1 VAVGRRIGARDA
13 KGGPVLAALL
23 LAVVLGTAGLL
34 VGCAESASTA
44 SDGVGTP
51 LTEAVVPAPPDLSA
65 PVPAVRSYLAWAGF
79 SYRMANSEISSR
91 TMGPYEG
98 VRVDSYIQ
106 LNREKN
112 QGMEQELTAF
122 TPVEA
127 TRSETSALVTAS
139 EAWRY
144 RYFSLDKRRYLTPWY
159 AASYEATYSV
169 IATQGVWLVESVEAT
184 ALTPVK

>member
-1 VAVGRRIGARDA
+1 MAVGQRAGTMQA
-13 KGGPVLAALL
+13 KRGPALAAFL
-23 LAVVLGTAGLL
+23 LAMVLGTAGLL
-34 VGCAESASTA
+34 VGCAESASTS

-51 LTEAVVPAPPDLSA
+51 LTEAVVPAAPDLSA
-65 PVPAVRSYLAWAGF
+65 PVPAVRSYLAWVGF

-91 TMGPYEG
+91 TMTPYEG

-127 TRSETSALVTAS
+127 SRSETAALITAS

-159 AASYEATYSV
+159 EASYDTTYSV
-169 IATQGVWLVESVEAT
+169 IATQGVWLVASVEAT